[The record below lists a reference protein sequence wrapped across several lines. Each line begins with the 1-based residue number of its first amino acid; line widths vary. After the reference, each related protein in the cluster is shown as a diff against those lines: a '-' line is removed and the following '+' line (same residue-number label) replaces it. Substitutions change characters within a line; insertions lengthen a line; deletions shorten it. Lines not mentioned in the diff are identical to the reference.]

1 MNEIRFRLNIAAHE
15 YEAYYAGIAKN
26 VIVPM
31 QNGQNLQFPASNLR
45 SYFRHDGVHGEFVLR
60 FDENN
65 KLVELVRL
73 ED

>member
-15 YEAYYAGIAKN
+15 YEAYYAGVAKN

-31 QNGQNLQFPASNLR
+31 QNGRHLQFPASNLR
-45 SYFRHDGVHGEFVLR
+45 PYFRHNGVHGEFVLR

-65 KLVELVRL
+65 KLMELVRVK
-73 ED
+73 D